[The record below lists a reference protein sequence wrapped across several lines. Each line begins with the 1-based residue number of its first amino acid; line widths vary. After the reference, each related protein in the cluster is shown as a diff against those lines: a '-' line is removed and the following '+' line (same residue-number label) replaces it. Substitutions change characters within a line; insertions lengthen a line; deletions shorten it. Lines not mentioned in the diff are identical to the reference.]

1 MPSVKAR
8 SCRPKR
14 LLGTTPDATGTVAGP
29 VVVRSGARSI
39 LGQRPI
45 QFCIFLKALVGVQEM
60 QRLMVQAIAGA
71 KQVG

>member
-1 MPSVKAR
+1 
-8 SCRPKR
+8 
-14 LLGTTPDATGTVAGP
+14 VAGP